1 MTYKEEKNIRLTK
14 YYTNNRKGDEKMR
27 ERRTVSLSGS
37 LLFPDG
43 WGLQM
48 QEEYKKEE
56 KVSRMKP
63 EQELKHTK

>member
-1 MTYKEEKNIRLTK
+1 
-14 YYTNNRKGDEKMR
+14 MR

>member
-1 MTYKEEKNIRLTK
+1 
-14 YYTNNRKGDEKMR
+14 MR

-48 QEEYKKEE
+48 QVEENKKEE
-56 KVSRMKP
+56 KIARIKH
-63 EQELKHTK
+63 ERELKHTK

>member
-1 MTYKEEKNIRLTK
+1 MTK
-14 YYTNNRKGDEKMR
+14 YLTNNRKGDENMR

-48 QEEYKKEE
+48 QVEENKKEE
-56 KVSRMKP
+56 KISRIKH
-63 EQELKHTK
+63 EQELKHSK